1 MFYSVFIC
9 GMKKLMRNQKSFARV
24 IKQIETELERSDTKR
39 IDIKRKEIKFT
50 KEQIMGYKLYIK
62 NTQDFKLSE

>member
-9 GMKKLMRNQKSFARV
+9 GMKKLMRNQKRFARV

-62 NTQDFKLSE
+62 NTEDFKISE